1 MENGIVI
8 PQGGLLGFSMGD
20 IEPEERGML
29 TILQEYVRLKP
40 YENRFVLCVH
50 PTLYDFLCVRIGNG
64 IGKGSYGKS
73 RKLVQLVSLMVAF
86 ANPRNNEAV
95 LHETDISALLGV
107 SVRTVQRYLSE
118 CHNVFFLA
126 LHGDNLAS
134 YHEMQSGKT
143 DFLRPVIYQ
152 MMEEKGFSGF
162 DFSKEI
168 PAGKPWVKFKF
179 NSKELHVNHR
189 INKLFNKFKFT
200 PIPHCI
206 YIGRQNILQKT
217 NNQLVGS
224 IFFEHFDNPVYDSGF
239 DVVNTLYPCNWCRHP
254 DPKAYFTKG
263 RWYRGSIHGT
273 KKDKQREMYLEYKG
287 LTHEID
293 MHNAMFYFMFALLSD
308 PVSEEDKASYYE
320 TVKAGTLYDDC
331 IDFLFEKEKRKQT
344 ENKNSVIIFD
354 DQQLRVMLPSRAE
367 VKERFQKYRNIEG
380 EHKEWISD
388 IAEFMGTKYPTVH
401 DWMLEQI
408 EVLQNRLAWCET
420 DFMTFVG
427 ERLVAENIRFDWLHD
442 AVYVSEADSAR
453 AQEIWDSVR
462 DEFEKRFAVV

>member
-1 MENGIVI
+1 
-8 PQGGLLGFSMGD
+8 
-20 IEPEERGML
+20 
-29 TILQEYVRLKP
+29 
-40 YENRFVLCVH
+40 
-50 PTLYDFLCVRIGNG
+50 
-64 IGKGSYGKS
+64 
-73 RKLVQLVSLMVAF
+73 
-86 ANPRNNEAV
+86 
-95 LHETDISALLGV
+95 
-107 SVRTVQRYLSE
+107 
-118 CHNVFFLA
+118 
-126 LHGDNLAS
+126 
-134 YHEMQSGKT
+134 
-143 DFLRPVIYQ
+143 
-152 MMEEKGFSGF
+152 
-162 DFSKEI
+162 
-168 PAGKPWVKFKF
+168 
-179 NSKELHVNHR
+179 
-189 INKLFNKFKFT
+189 
-200 PIPHCI
+200 
-206 YIGRQNILQKT
+206 
-217 NNQLVGS
+217 
-224 IFFEHFDNPVYDSGF
+224 
-239 DVVNTLYPCNWCRHP
+239 
-254 DPKAYFTKG
+254 
-263 RWYRGSIHGT
+263 
-273 KKDKQREMYLEYKG
+273 MYLEYKG

-388 IAEFMGTKYPTVH
+388 IAEFMGTRYPTVH

-462 DEFEKRFAVV
+462 DEFEKRFAAV